1 MTQRKWQTLDGWEVL
16 CGWDRPLQH
25 FFVSID
31 RTCTKC
37 AGDGGNCTNVLTGD
51 FEECEACK
59 GSGTEY
65 LFNNLDDKTGMT
77 DIMGGM
83 SIDQVRMVLERYL
96 TKYQEGIIGALIL
109 DQAGNVG
116 NLIVEM
122 EPYGLGIQP

>member
-16 CGWDRPLQH
+16 TGWDRPLQH
-25 FFVSID
+25 FFVNID
-31 RTCTKC
+31 RTCIHC
-37 AGDGGNCTNVLTGD
+37 DGAGEAPEVGEYPCTYCN
-51 FEECEACK
+51 
-59 GSGTEY
+59 GSGTQY

-77 DIMGGM
+77 DVMGGM
-83 SIDQVRMVLERYL
+83 SIYQVRMVLEKYL

>member
-16 CGWDRPLQH
+16 TRWDRPLQH
-25 FFVSID
+25 FFVNID
-31 RTCTKC
+31 RK
-37 AGDGGNCTNVLTGD
+37 CTNCDGNGGFGD
-51 FEECEACK
+51 EPNDADTCPVCE

-77 DIMGGM
+77 DVMGGM
-83 SIDQVRMVLERYL
+83 SIYQVRMVLEKYL

-116 NLIVEM
+116 NLIVDM

>member
-1 MTQRKWQTLDGWEVL
+1 MTQRKWQTLDGWDVL
-16 CGWDRPLQH
+16 CGWDRPLSH
-25 FFVSID
+25 FFVNID
-31 RTCTKC
+31 RK
-37 AGDGGNCTNVLTGD
+37 CTNCDGNGGFGD
-51 FEECEACK
+51 EPNDADTCPVCE

-77 DIMGGM
+77 DVMGGM
-83 SIDQVRMVLERYL
+83 SIYQVRMVLEKYL